1 MIFFYNEKS
10 RINLEPNPRTIPSKG
25 LKLVHL
31 EFENDM
37 SHYIAQNHWPKK
49 STILEIRLSPKPR
62 MFNFLFFKPK
72 PNDFFKKPRTSQ
84 H

>member
-37 SHYIAQNHWPKK
+37 SHYIAQNH
-49 STILEIRLSPKPR
+49 
-62 MFNFLFFKPK
+62 
-72 PNDFFKKPRTSQ
+72 
-84 H
+84 